1 MALHNPLLDKLRSG
15 ETVGCLWLLLG
26 STAVAEL
33 MADAAPDAIVF
44 DLQHGL
50 WDRSS
55 LENAVGLVS
64 AKSMPVVRVADNS
77 PHAISTALDAGA
89 LNVIVPLVETAE
101 QAAAAVS
108 AAKFPPAGLRSAGG
122 VRPLKDFIAY
132 GQEANDAILVAVMI
146 ETKRGV
152 DNAAKIAKVP
162 GVDMVFIGTGD
173 LALSLGTFPEFDDR
187 HEAAIEKVQAACRA
201 AGTPCGVFT
210 PFVTFALDRRRQG
223 FQWVVLGSDID
234 MVHGAAKM
242 AAGRF
247 ALRRPAGKDGKP
259 IKNPVKGAVAFV
271 TGTSRGIGPEIVKA
285 LLDAGAAR
293 IYCAAR
299 NVDSTRRLVARAPKK
314 LVPIALDVTDAA
326 QVSEAARRC
335 KDVTLL
341 VNNAGVNF
349 NTPLFAIDGTE
360 NARAEIETN
369 YFGTL
374 AMCRAFAPLLKRNGG
389 GAIVNMLSIL
399 ANMNLPLMGSLCASK
414 AAELSMTQALR
425 AELAAQGT
433 RVMSVQPGAVDT
445 DMTRDFEGPKM
456 KAIDVA
462 AAVIHGLATGQDDV
476 YPGKMASGVAMG
488 LATDAK
494 AVEKQLA
501 AFLPAKPGRKKAA
514 SKKRR

>member
-1 MALHNPLLDKLRSG
+1 MALHNPLLDKLRAGGTIGSH
-15 ETVGCLWLLLG
+15 WLLLG

-55 LENAVGLVS
+55 LESAIGLV
-64 AKSMPVVRVADNS
+64 APKCTPVVRTSDNT
-77 PHAISTALDAGA
+77 PFAISTALDAGA
-89 LNVIVPLVETAE
+89 LGVLVPLIETSE
-101 QAAAAVS
+101 QAAAAVT
-108 AAKFPPAGLRSAGG
+108 AAKFPPAGLRSGGG

-132 GQEANDAILVAVMI
+132 GQQANDAVLVGVMI
-146 ETKRGV
+146 ETRKGV
-152 DNAAKIAKVP
+152 DNAARIAKVP
-162 GVDMVFIGTGD
+162 GVDIVFIGTGD

-187 HEAAIEKVQAACRA
+187 HEAAIEKVRAACRA
-201 AGTPCGVFT
+201 AGTACGVFT

-223 FQWVVLGSDID
+223 YQWVVLGSDID
-234 MVHGAAKM
+234 FVHGAAKM
-242 AAGRF
+242 TASRF
-247 ALRRPAGKDGKP
+247 ALKPPSGKP
-259 IKNPVKGAVAFV
+259 VPSPLKGTVALV

-285 LLDAGAAR
+285 LLDAGASR

-299 NVDSTRRLVARAPKK
+299 NPDSTRRLVARAPRK
-314 LVPIALDVTDAA
+314 LVPLALDVTDEA
-326 QVSEAARRC
+326 QVKAAAKQC

-349 NTPLFAIDGTE
+349 NTPLFAIDGTA

-374 AMCRAFAPLLKRNGG
+374 GMCRAFAPVLKRNGG
-389 GAIVNMLSIL
+389 GTIVNMLSIL

-414 AAELSMTQALR
+414 AAELSMTQAMR
-425 AELAAQGT
+425 AELAGQGI

-456 KAIDVA
+456 KAVDVA
-462 AAVIHGLATGQDDV
+462 AAVVHGIATGQDDV
-476 YPGKMASGVAMG
+476 YPGKMASWAAMG
-488 LATDAK
+488 LATDAR
-494 AVEKQLA
+494 ALERQFA
-501 AFLPAKPGRKKAA
+501 TYLPAAKPARKKAA
-514 SKKRR
+514 PKRRR